1 MLIRTYSYCTSTQLM
16 LMPLRDMLLASPFAS
31 QIAIHR
37 GQRLWPPRSLWTA
50 GASPGASVPQAAS
63 SEELA
68 SRAVGCR
75 PIDHATGLPSKQSM
89 TGDG

>member
-37 GQRLWPPRSLWTA
+37 GQR
-50 GASPGASVPQAAS
+50 
-63 SEELA
+63 
-68 SRAVGCR
+68 
-75 PIDHATGLPSKQSM
+75 
-89 TGDG
+89 